1 MGIWRDLYRGD
12 NRFDFPKLWRRAAT
26 VSAVLV
32 LLSIGALF
40 VRGLNLSIEF
50 VGGTSWEV
58 SAPNVSV
65 NDARSAFESVS
76 SAASTIQTVGGDS
89 VRIRSSIED
98 PDTIAQVQAALAEK
112 AGVTSNDVSVT
123 TVGPSWGKRITAKAQ
138 SALIWFF
145 LIVAAYISIRLEWK
159 MAVGALVAVVHDI
172 MISVGLYALLQFDVT
187 PATVIAFLTIMGYSL
202 YDTIV
207 VYDKAREN
215 ASRLSGTGRY
225 TYTEMMNLSLNQVLM
240 RSINTSITSVI
251 PVLSMLVI
259 GSFFFGAATLQEF
272 AIALAIGIFVGS
284 YSSIF
289 IATYLVALMKERE
302 PEYRAIK
309 ARIEARGKASGG
321 TRSVSEE
328 DRAALSGRRVTG
340 VAVVGAGASGKQSR
354 PARPSQVGRP
364 GGVPPRPRKK
374 KKKR

>member
-1 MGIWRDLYRGD
+1 MSVWRDLYRGD
-12 NRFDFPKLWRRAAT
+12 NHFDFPKLWRRAASI
-26 VSAVLV
+26 SAMLVLV
-32 LLSIGALF
+32 SIGALF

-65 NDARSAFESVS
+65 PDARTAFLSVS
-76 SAASTIQTVGGDS
+76 SAASTIQTVGPDT
-89 VRIRSSIED
+89 VRIRSSVEN
-98 PDTIAQVQAALAEK
+98 PDTVAQIQAALAK
-112 AGVTSNDVSVT
+112 TAGVTSNDVSVT
-123 TVGPSWGKRITAKAQ
+123 TVGPSWGKRITAKART
-138 SALIWFF
+138 ALVWFF

-159 MAVGALVAVVHDI
+159 MAVGALVAVAHDI
-172 MISVGLYALLQFDVT
+172 VISVGIYALFQFDVT

-215 ASRLSGTGRY
+215 AARLTGTGRY
-225 TYTEMMNLSLNQVLM
+225 TYTEVMNLSLNQVLM
-240 RSINTSITSVI
+240 RSINTSVTSVL

-259 GSFFFGAATLQEF
+259 GSVFFGAPTLQEF

-289 IATYLVALMKERE
+289 LATYMVAVMKERE
-302 PEYRAIK
+302 PEYRAIRERVESRSK
-309 ARIEARGKASGG
+309 VEVG
-321 TRSVSEE
+321 TRRVSDD
-328 DRAALSGRRVTG
+328 DRAALSGRHL
-340 VAVVGAGASGKQSR
+340 GAARAGGGATTPR
-354 PARPSQVGRP
+354 PRPVRPSQAGRP
-364 GGVPPRPRKK
+364 GGASPRPRKK

>member
-1 MGIWRDLYRGD
+1 MSIWRDLYRGD
-12 NRFDFPKLWRRAAT
+12 NRFDFPKLWKRAAT
-26 VSAVLV
+26 VSAALV
-32 LLSIGALF
+32 LISIGALF

-65 NDARSAFESVS
+65 SDARSAFAGVS
-76 SAASTIQTVGGDS
+76 SAASTIQTVGGNTI
-89 VRIRSSIED
+89 RIRSSIED
-98 PDTIAQVQAALAEK
+98 TATISKVQAALAEK

-123 TVGPSWGKRITAKAQ
+123 TVGPSWGKRITAKART
-138 SALIWFF
+138 ALIWFF
-145 LIVAAYISIRLEWK
+145 LIVAAYISVRLEWK
-159 MAVGALVAVVHDI
+159 MAVGALVAVAHDI
-172 MISVGLYALLQFDVT
+172 GISVGVYALLQFDVT

-215 ASRLSGTGRY
+215 SARLTGTGRY

-240 RSINTSITSVI
+240 RSINTSITSI
-251 PVLSMLVI
+251 LPVLSMLVI
-259 GSFFFGAATLQEF
+259 GSVFFGAPTLREF

-289 IATYLVALMKERE
+289 LATYIVAVMKERE
-302 PEYRAIK
+302 PEYRAIRSRVESRAK
-309 ARIEARGKASGG
+309 SGG
-321 TRSVSEE
+321 ATRDVSDD
-328 DRAALSGRRVTG
+328 DRAALSGRRP
-340 VAVVGAGASGKQSR
+340 VAAGSGPASAR
-354 PARPSQVGRP
+354 PRPSRPSQ

-374 KKKR
+374 KKRR